1 LRRKN
6 LDPQEGFI
14 VNVLAVTEHKHVA
27 AIIGGAVAGS
37 AAAQVLA
44 DAGVLCVVFE
54 QNDRPYGKIEDGL
67 PRWHVKQ
74 RRLEYER
81 IDSRLDNPNVFYV
94 PHTRIGPDIDFQTLR
109 NWGFSVIVLANGA
122 WKDRPID
129 VKGIEQYVNNGLVLQ
144 NSFIYWFNHKEEKAY
159 SGPRYEIRGGTIVVG
174 GGLASIDVVK
184 AVQVELYE
192 AALRA
197 RGVDTNML
205 ALEHKGIPEICAAN
219 KIDPN
224 DLAVEDV
231 VLYYRRRDIDMPL
244 ANPHDGSEEALEK
257 ARLVRRKILSRVME
271 KYRVRFKERQL
282 PVGLITD
289 GPRLAGLRFAETQIV
304 GNKVSV
310 VPGNERDVR
319 APMVISSVG
328 SIPEPIPGV
337 EMKGEYYR
345 FKDEDTG
352 EYTPA
357 EGVYGLGNVVTGKGN
372 IDVSRKHAASVS
384 QHILES
390 YLGVGEGDRDIS
402 PVFEQKEAEVR
413 RRMNDV
419 GAYLRRKEPLAA
431 AQVNTILGHVRER
444 WKQIG
449 YTSYRDFIKAV
460 TPPDLQ

>member
-1 LRRKN
+1 
-6 LDPQEGFI
+6 
-14 VNVLAVTEHKHVA
+14 VNIPVINERKHVA

-44 DAGVLCVVFE
+44 DAGILCVVFE

-81 IDSRLDNPNVFYV
+81 IDARLDRPNVLYV
-94 PHTRIGPDIDFQTLR
+94 PRTRIGSDIDFSTLKK
-109 NWGFSVIVLANGA
+109 WGFSVIVLANGA

-129 VKGIEQYVNNGLVLQ
+129 VPGIEKYIDNGLVLQ

-184 AVQVELYE
+184 VIQIELYE

-197 RGVDTNML
+197 RGVETSML

-224 DLAVEDV
+224 DLAIEDV
-231 VLYYRRRDIDMPL
+231 VLFYRRRDIDMPL
-244 ANPHDGSEEALEK
+244 ANPRDDSEEQLEK

-282 PVGLITD
+282 PVGLLTEKD
-289 GPRLAGLRFAETQIV
+289 RLVGLRFAETQIV

-319 APMVISSVG
+319 APLVISSVG
-328 SIPEPIPGV
+328 SIPEPLPGV
-337 EMKGEYYR
+337 EMKGEYYV
-345 FKDEDTG
+345 FKDSDTG
-352 EYTPA
+352 EYAPA
-357 EGVYGLGNVVTGKGN
+357 EGIYGLGNVVTGKGN

-390 YLGVGEGDRDIS
+390 YLGVGEGERDIS
-402 PVFEQKEAEVR
+402 GAFQQKEAEVQQ
-413 RRMNDV
+413 RMTDV
-419 GAYLRRKEPLAA
+419 GRYLGKREMLSSD
-431 AQVNTILGHVRER
+431 QVQSILTRVQDR

-460 TPPDLQ
+460 TPPDLE